1 MSFSILEAS
10 RCVFFAVHV
19 PCSDN
24 IVNIDL
30 HFFPKVG
37 VIWVKKRLEEMG
49 ARDEIPGNGFWG
61 WFGKDF

>member
-1 MSFSILEAS
+1 M
-10 RCVFFAVHV
+10 HV

-37 VIWVKKRLEEMG
+37 VIWVKKRLEETG